1 MSAFRWTQVLDFR
14 FIFAFN
20 KVVRALPFQ
29 AFSPPS
35 PAPQQAPAWNL
46 PALSGRLIELSG
58 SADAASL
65 TAAFG
70 LVLDAQLSGD
80 RAAWVSLEGTSFF
93 PPDVADG
100 GVDLDALPVVRV
112 PDARSAGRAADHLVR
127 SGGFGLV
134 VIDLVLVLAVAR
146 GDWSHAGQAAVIP
159 IPLLTRLL
167 GLARAHEAAVVMLTK
182 KSHDAP
188 SLNSLIS
195 LRAETVRS
203 SSATG
208 SAKSAGSYVVRVRV
222 IKDKRDG
229 PGRIHSEA
237 CRGPAGVR

>member
-1 MSAFRWTQVLDFR
+1 VSPPKGGCYEDGLDFR

-20 KVVRALPFQ
+20 EVVHAPPLQ

-35 PAPQQAPAWNL
+35 PAPQRAPAWNL

-80 RAAWVSLEGTSFF
+80 RAAWVSLAGTSFF
-93 PPDVADG
+93 PPDVVDG

-134 VIDLVLVLAVAR
+134 VIDLVVAR
-146 GDWSHAGQAAVIP
+146 GDWNDIGRAVVIP

-195 LRAETVRS
+195 LRAETGRS
-203 SSATG
+203 SG
-208 SAKSAGSYVVRVRV
+208 AGSPGSPGRYVVRVRV
-222 IKDKRDG
+222 LKDKRDG
-229 PGRIHSEA
+229 PGRTHSEA

>member
-1 MSAFRWTQVLDFR
+1 MHGLLAQPIGYGPERAALQVSAAET
-14 FIFAFN
+14 
-20 KVVRALPFQ
+20 
-29 AFSPPS
+29 
-35 PAPQQAPAWNL
+35 PAWNL
-46 PALSGRLIELSG
+46 AALAGRLVELSG

-80 RAAWVSLEGTSFF
+80 RAAWVSLAGTSFF
-93 PPDVADG
+93 PPDVMDG

-112 PDARSAGRAADHLVR
+112 PDARAAGRAADHLVR

-134 VIDLVLVLAVAR
+134 VIDLVVAK
-146 GDWSHAGQAAVIP
+146 GDFTSDARRAAVIP

-167 GLARAHEAAVVMLTK
+167 GLARAHEAAVVMLTR

-195 LRAETVRS
+195 LRAETGRS
-203 SSATG
+203 SSA
-208 SAKSAGSYVVRVRV
+208 AGRYDVRVRV
-222 IKDKRDG
+222 IKDKRGG

-237 CRGPAGVR
+237 CRGPAGVC

>member
-1 MSAFRWTQVLDFR
+1 VHA
-14 FIFAFN
+14 
-20 KVVRALPFQ
+20 ALPFQ
-29 AFSPPS
+29 ALQRPDLSAIAS
-35 PAPQQAPAWNL
+35 AKAERVALQEQAVPAWNL
-46 PALSGRLIELSG
+46 AALAGRLVELSG

-80 RAAWVSLEGTSFF
+80 RAAWVSLAGTSFF
-93 PPDVADG
+93 PPDVMDG
-100 GVDLDALPVVRV
+100 GIDLDALPVVRV

-134 VIDLVLVLAVAR
+134 VIDLVVAR
-146 GDWSHAGQAAVIP
+146 ADAIP

-167 GLARAHEAAVVMLTK
+167 GLARAHEAAVVILTR

-195 LRAETVRS
+195 LRAETGRS
-203 SSATG
+203 SSA
-208 SAKSAGSYVVRVRV
+208 AGRYNVSVHVL
-222 IKDKRDG
+222 KDKRGG
-229 PGRIHSEA
+229 PGRTHSEA
-237 CRGPAGVR
+237 CRGPAGMR